1 MWPLLTL
8 LLLLQIL
15 EGLGGTPLP
24 ESSLQ
29 LFVLLL

>member
-1 MWPLLTL
+1 MWPLLT

>member
-1 MWPLLTL
+1 MWPLLT
-8 LLLLQIL
+8 LLLQIL